1 MKDRLLYYWNRTR
14 ERLWFKP
21 LLVSLLSVGAVFLAH
36 YVDGLDLGDDSDGE
50 EGRQNGRLRQDH
62 HHRAVRLTPHD

>member
-21 LLVSLLSVGAVFLAH
+21 LLVSLLSVGAVCLAH
-36 YVDGLDLGDDSDGE
+36 
-50 EGRQNGRLRQDH
+50 
-62 HHRAVRLTPHD
+62 